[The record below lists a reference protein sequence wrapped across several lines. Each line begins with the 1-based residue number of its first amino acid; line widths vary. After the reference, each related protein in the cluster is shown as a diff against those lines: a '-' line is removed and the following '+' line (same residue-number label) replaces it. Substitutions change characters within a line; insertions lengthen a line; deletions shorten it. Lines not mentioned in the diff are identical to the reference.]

1 MRPVPAPDDRSTAA
15 FEALLD
21 RTERLR
27 PAGLGFDELA
37 QLATLYRSHLAR
49 LARLRAAGTDR
60 PAVRHLNALCVRAH
74 TLLHVEPSA
83 GGGLRRALLVELPG
97 ALGRTWPALLVAWA
111 LLGVGMAVGLMLGGT
126 DDAAVHAL
134 MPDCMGYGPDMLD
147 RLLGSSAA
155 RAQFFE
161 PHAVPAGH
169 NAIFGSFL
177 FANNTRV
184 GLLAFASGLLAG
196 IPTVLLQLYNGLLLG
211 AFSAVF
217 VRDPHPWAFLAW
229 ILPHGIPE
237 LTAITLCAAG
247 GLVLGAAVAVP
258 GRRTRRGAVRE
269 SVHSALLLFA
279 GAVPLFFVAALTES
293 FVRESMLG
301 TLPRLAVA
309 GAYLVVFGVGF
320 AWVHRC
326 AARLPPDTAWLA
338 SLTRSARA
346 TADTD

>member
-1 MRPVPAPDDRSTAA
+1 MRLVPAADDRTTAT

-27 PAGLGFDELA
+27 PGGLGFDELA
-37 QLATLYRSHLAR
+37 DLATLYRSHLAR

-60 PAVRHLNALCVRAH
+60 PALRHLNALCVRAH
-74 TLLHVEPSA
+74 TLLHVEPTA
-83 GGGLRRALLVELPG
+83 GGALRRALLVELPR
-97 ALGRTWPALLVAWA
+97 ALGRTWPALLVAWT
-111 LLGVGMAVGLMLGGT
+111 LLGVGMAVGLMLGLT
-126 DDAAVHAL
+126 DATAVHAL
-134 MPDCMGYGPDMLD
+134 MPDGMGYGPEMLD
-147 RLLGSSAA
+147 RLLASSAA
-155 RAQFFE
+155 RERFFE
-161 PHAVPAGH
+161 PHAVSPGQ
-169 NAIFGSFL
+169 NAMFGSFL
-177 FANNTRV
+177 FTNNTRV
-184 GLLAFASGLLAG
+184 GLLAFASGVLAG

-211 AFSAVF
+211 AFSAIF

-237 LTAITLCAAG
+237 LTAISLCAAG

-258 GRRTRRGAVRE
+258 GRHTRRRALRE

-293 FVRESMLG
+293 FVRESLLG
-301 TLPRLAVA
+301 PLPRLAVA
-309 GAYLVVFGVGF
+309 CAYLLVFGAGF
-320 AWVHRC
+320 AWVRRC

-338 SLTRSARA
+338 SLTGSARV